1 MAIVLRDKTTPS
13 QQAAIQSDGSL
24 LIQPQALTK
33 GNQGTNGFTV
43 QNLIDAGRV
52 AIGWTVSQF
61 QFTAATDALLTVTES
76 RDGAATTTFT
86 SKVITSG
93 KRLRLQAC
101 HLTYEFAGTTVANL
115 RPIYV
120 RIRINTA
127 GAATTASPLVCTLG
141 VAPDV
146 VYSTAAI
153 LLGGGVSQEYTFPD
167 GFEFLGDGTKQIG
180 ITAIAPGWV
189 TTTTLPI
196 LTMSIVG
203 FEY

>member
-1 MAIVLRDKTTPS
+1 MAIVLRDKTTAS

-24 LIQPQALTK
+24 LIQPQALVK
-33 GNQGTNGFTV
+33 GTQGTNGLSV

-52 AIGWTVSQF
+52 GVFWTVDQF
-61 QFTAATDALLTVTES
+61 AAAAATDALLTVTES

-93 KRLRLQAC
+93 KRLRLQTC
-101 HLTYEFAGTTVANL
+101 HLCYEINGTTVANI

-127 GAATTASPLVCTLG
+127 GAATASSPLVANL
-141 VAPDV
+141 AV
-146 VYSTAAI
+146 VPAAIYSTAVVT
-153 LLGGGVSQEYTFPD
+153 LGGGVTQEYTFPD

-180 ITAIAPGWV
+180 ISSIAPGWV
-189 TTTTLPI
+189 TTTTLPKI
-196 LTMSIVG
+196 SMSIIG

>member
-33 GNQGTNGFTV
+33 GTQGSNGLTV
-43 QNLIDAGRV
+43 QDLKDSGRV
-52 AIGWTVSQF
+52 GVFWTVEQF
-61 QFTAATDALLTVTES
+61 VAAQTADTLLTVTES

-86 SKVITSG
+86 TKVITSG
-93 KRLRLQAC
+93 KRMRLQSC
-101 HLTYEFAGTTVANL
+101 FLCYEINGTTVATL
-115 RPIYV
+115 RPFYV

-127 GAATTASPLVCTLG
+127 GAVTTSSPLVAEVG
-141 VAPDV
+141 VVPDV
-146 VYSTAAI
+146 VYTTAAVT
-153 LLGGGVSQEYTFPD
+153 LGGGAVAAYNFPD

-180 ITAIAPGWV
+180 ISAASPGYV
-189 TTTTLPI
+189 ITTTLPK